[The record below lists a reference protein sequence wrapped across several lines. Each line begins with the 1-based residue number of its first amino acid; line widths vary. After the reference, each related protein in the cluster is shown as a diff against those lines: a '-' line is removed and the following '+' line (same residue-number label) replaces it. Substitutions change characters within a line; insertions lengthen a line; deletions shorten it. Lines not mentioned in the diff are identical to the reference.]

1 MTLLVRPIVWYKTTD
16 LIQIPQQLW
25 FTPISPHK
33 KSTGT
38 QLQVS
43 GSQWKYGTE
52 HSLKKYS
59 QKCGGQSSIPFRG
72 FFLSR
77 SGSSPVEAFSKMP
90 SKPIQTLSGSL
101 ERHSWGGQKLNS
113 KLKTFPS
120 DVCVPDFAPGFLALL
135 LLLAAPRFL
144 KSFGSFIFILVAALD
159 STAFECY
166 KYKAFPRTHA
176 TDLLLFT
183 AIMHHYSI
191 LMSSWS
197 LIISTSSL

>member
-1 MTLLVRPIVWYKTTD
+1 MVVRAVSHFVGSFYPDLEYFSCGSFFQDAFKAHTASVW
-16 LIQIPQQLW
+16 L
-25 FTPISPHK
+25 F
-33 KSTGT
+33 G
-38 QLQVS
+38 
-43 GSQWKYGTE
+43 
-52 HSLKKYS
+52 
-59 QKCGGQSSIPFRG
+59 
-72 FFLSR
+72 
-77 SGSSPVEAFSKMP
+77 
-90 SKPIQTLSGSL
+90 

-135 LLLAAPRFL
+135 LLLAAPKFL
-144 KSFGSFIFILVAALD
+144 KSFGSFIFILVAALG